1 MRVFLL
7 KRWKII
13 IVAVVALDML
23 LVSGLLVMFAGAES
37 SRVAAAELARLTV
50 SPTASPTPAA
60 TATLWPGPGK
70 RVTPTSTRYPTPL
83 ATDVLAVGG
92 FPPGFTPTPRPTR
105 AAVKISLPYVYP
117 IFRNNVDVPV
127 INQIDYPEPFFP
139 PGTNNACGPVALY
152 AAVQALG
159 VNVDYGRLRDWA
171 VASGFTHYGISKGG
185 MVGTAAAINQELG
198 SPLTIEH
205 GDRYSTQDLIKQI
218 RTGGVAI
225 VLVQVRKSGS
235 RWFLTPDPAI
245 GHFLIVDSINMRR
258 KTVQF
263 AGSTL
268 GMEQVSLQDFIQSWS
283 GRRDAANPGEQTW
296 QSFLKTEPARNWAL
310 IIRRR

>member
-1 MRVFLL
+1 R
-7 KRWKII
+7 
-13 IVAVVALDML
+13 
-23 LVSGLLVMFAGAES
+23 E
-37 SRVAAAELARLTV
+37 
-50 SPTASPTPAA
+50 
-60 TATLWPGPGK
+60 
-70 RVTPTSTRYPTPL
+70 
-83 ATDVLAVGG
+83 
-92 FPPGFTPTPRPTR
+92 
-105 AAVKISLPYVYP
+105 AVKISLPYVYP
-117 IFRNNVDVPV
+117 VFRNNVDVPV

-152 AAVQALG
+152 AAMQALG

-171 VASGFTHYGISKGG
+171 VASGFTYYGISKGG
-185 MVGTAAAINQELG
+185 MVGTAAAVNQELG

-205 GDRYSTQDLIKQI
+205 GERFSTQDLIKQI

-225 VLVQVRKSGS
+225 VLVQVRKTGGHWS
-235 RWFLTPDPAI
+235 LTPDPAI

-283 GRRDAANPGEQTW
+283 GRRDTANPGGQTW